1 MPAIMAAHERLIVDS
16 ASLAAICRR
25 FASESFVTVDTEF
38 MRENTYWSK
47 LCLVQLAG
55 SDREC
60 AIDPLADGIDLDP
73 LYDLM
78 SNAQVLKVFHAA
90 RQDLEIFFNRMGRL
104 PAPVFDTQIAAMVC
118 GFGDQVAYDR
128 LVAKLT
134 GARIDKASRFTDWSL
149 RPLQDRQIE
158 YAISDVT
165 HLRAVY
171 ERLSKNLATNGREP
185 WLAEEISELLAP
197 ANYATDP
204 RESYR
209 RIGKI
214 GRANPR
220 FLAVLRELAAWRET
234 EAQRLDVPRS
244 RVLRDE
250 ALMEIAHYPPS
261 EAADLGRIRLGRG
274 AIRGRSVDD
283 VLAAVRRGVGVP
295 AADRPQADQREARAA
310 GREPLVELLKVLL
323 KAKCEEYG
331 VAQKLVASSAEIEA
345 IAQDGE
351 KATVRALHGWRR
363 DVYGQDAL
371 KLLSG
376 DMALAAKGN
385 RLTVV
390 SIAPA
395 SRRI

>member
-1 MPAIMAAHERLIVDS
+1 MAAHERLIADS
-16 ASLAAICRR
+16 ASVAAICRR
-25 FASESFVTVDTEF
+25 FASESFVSVDTEF
-38 MRENTYWSK
+38 MREKSYWSK

-55 SDREC
+55 SDRAC
-60 AIDPLADGIDLDP
+60 AIDPLADGIDLAP

-134 GARIDKASRFTDWSL
+134 GARIDKSSRFTDWST
-149 RPLQDRQIE
+149 RPLRDRQFE

-171 ERLSKNLATNGREP
+171 ERLSQTLAANGREP

-197 ANYATDP
+197 ATYVTDP

-214 GRANPR
+214 GRASPR
-220 FLAVLRELAAWRET
+220 TLAVLRELAAWRET
-234 EAQRLDVPRS
+234 EAQRLDLPRP

-250 ALMEIAHYPPS
+250 TLMEIAHHPPS
-261 EAADLGRIRLGRG
+261 TADDLGRIRLGRG
-274 AIRGRSVDD
+274 TIRGRSVDD
-283 VLAAVRRGVGVP
+283 VLAAVRRGLDVP
-295 AADRPQADQREARAA
+295 AADRPRPDGREARAA
-310 GREPLVELLKVLL
+310 GRGPLVELLKVLL

-331 VAQKLVASSAEIEA
+331 VAPKLVASSAEIEA

-351 KATVRALHGWRR
+351 KATARALHGWRR

-371 KLLSG
+371 KLLG
-376 DMALAAKGN
+376 GETALAAKGN

-395 SRRI
+395 PASKGR